1 MTLGF
6 LLKPFE
12 RLDSGTWPTREFDS
26 LGAAL
31 AEALQ
36 SAPGLKSIRAE
47 QLAALS
53 RPFSATYPQAHRAF
67 SRLAG
72 DQAGNAA
79 ERAQRLDDLLA
90 VTGKGNASRG
100 RALFHANRSTCSQ
113 CHAIGNRGGTLGPK
127 LSRIGPIRSVKDL
140 LEAIV
145 FPSATVGNGFETYL
159 LTEKQGHTHAGV
171 IHRETTNALYLRQA
185 DQGIVRIS
193 RNEIRSLL
201 RSPVSLMPAGLD
213 GGLSDQDLADLVA
226 YLQVC
231 R

>member
-12 RLDSGTWPTREFDS
+12 RLDPGTWPTREFDS

-36 SAPGLKSIRAE
+36 SAPGLKSLRAE

-90 VTGKGNASRG
+90 VTGKATPRAVVLCFTPTAPPAPNA
-100 RALFHANRSTCSQ
+100 T
-113 CHAIGNRGGTLGPK
+113 
-127 LSRIGPIRSVKDL
+127 
-140 LEAIV
+140 
-145 FPSATVGNGFETYL
+145 PSATVAAPSAPT
-159 LTEKQGHTHAGV
+159 
-171 IHRETTNALYLRQA
+171 
-185 DQGIVRIS
+185 
-193 RNEIRSLL
+193 
-201 RSPVSLMPAGLD
+201 
-213 GGLSDQDLADLVA
+213 
-226 YLQVC
+226 
-231 R
+231 